1 MSRGD
6 QKGLTVCA
14 RFAHTWDSN
23 RSGHLPRIVDT
34 ATWIKPFRDLIR
46 ASCGP
51 GWKVR
56 GVRGRMR
63 LEVQDHG
70 SVMLTYPWSQEGASA
85 ALPRIQQIFKRWNG
99 GQITLAQAAQNANT
113 SSSHQALN
121 FKQLIDSYREFV
133 PNAGDATWNKFYLPV
148 LRNCAAQFV
157 DRPPVDGEALCIACL
172 EQWEQGSRAR
182 QTARQKLY
190 GFLNW
195 AVQRGHLKPIY
206 SPPAALPEVLKP
218 KRVGYPLEDAQILQ
232 LLDAIPDT
240 AENARWKFAIQLCAV
255 YGLRPE
261 ELRHLRIKDGANG
274 AELWSI
280 YRKSMGGNK
289 GQKTEPR
296 RIHPLMLRDID
307 GKVIDWNL
315 QARIQIGEQLPPL
328 NRVGEGGQAL
338 GTYLR
343 RREAWTA
350 LRKEA
355 EHIGEQLTPY
365 SFRHRYAK
373 GMHAAGL
380 PIANIAEA
388 MGHTIEVHLQSY
400 ARFKPNAT
408 AELVEAINV

>member
-1 MSRGD
+1 MGVATDHS
-6 QKGLTVCA
+6 
-14 RFAHTWDSN
+14 S
-23 RSGHLPRIVDT
+23 LPRVTFSD
-34 ATWIKPFRDLIR
+34 TWIKPFREQVR

-51 GWKVR
+51 GWKVLNSR
-56 GVRGRMR
+56 GNMR
-63 LEVQDHG
+63 LQVVDVG
-70 SVMLTYPWSQEGASA
+70 SVMLPYEWSLKGSTQ
-85 ALPRIQQIFKRWNG
+85 ALPRIQQIFKRWNS
-99 GQITLAQAAQNANT
+99 GQITLAEAAQTANT
-113 SSSHQALN
+113 SSNRQTLN
-121 FKQLIDSYREFV
+121 FTQLIDNYREFV
-133 PNAGDATWNKFYLPV
+133 PNAGDKTWNKFYLPV
-148 LRNCAAQFV
+148 LRHCAKQFEG
-157 DRPPVDGEALCIACL
+157 RPPVDGEALCLTCL
-172 EQWEQGSRAR
+172 QQWEPGSRMR

-206 SPPAALPEVLKP
+206 SPPASLPETLKP
-218 KRVGYPLEDAQILQ
+218 KRVGYPLEDAQILA
-232 LLDAIPDT
+232 LLDSLPEGKDHD
-240 AENARWKFAIQLCAV
+240 RWRFAIQLSAV

-296 RIHPLMLRDID
+296 RLHPLLVRDMN
-307 GKVIDWNL
+307 GNTVDWNL
-315 QARIQIGEQLPPL
+315 QARIHIGEELPPL
-328 NRVGEGGQAL
+328 NRLGEGGQAL

-343 RREAWTA
+343 RKDAWNA

-355 EHIGEQLTPY
+355 DHLGEQLTPY

-373 GMHAAGL
+373 GMHAAGI

-400 ARFKPNAT
+400 AFKPNAT
-408 AELVEAINV
+408 AELVAAVNA